1 MNWFNTKAGKNL
13 LQFEKV
19 VINKF
24 VQQKFGY
31 YAVQLSAGEVNFL
44 EHSKIKSHFF
54 TYGKAQ
60 SMELVE
66 DSLPFDSS
74 SVDLIIASHIFE
86 KINDTQTLVDELF
99 RVILPGGYVVISTF
113 NPISFAGARSF
124 FGFDNYFP
132 WNTSFLSMRKLQGQL
147 IDGGFSVTEAKVS
160 FYQPLFLD
168 DKPFFNKTWES
179 FGDRWF
185 PFLGNI
191 YFIVVQK
198 KVSGLI
204 PIKPKW
210 RKIKQSIVVANKK
223 YD

>member
-24 VQQKFGY
+24 VQEKFGY
-31 YAVQLSAGEVNFL
+31 YAVQLSTGEVNFL
-44 EHSKIKSHFF
+44 EHSSIKSHFF

-60 SMELVE
+60 SIELLE
-66 DSLPFDSS
+66 ESLPFDSS

-86 KINDTQTLVDELF
+86 KINDTQALVDELF
-99 RVILPGGYVVISTF
+99 RVILPGGYVIISTF
-113 NPISFAGARSF
+113 NPISFAGVRSF
-124 FGFDNYFP
+124 FSFDNYFP
-132 WNTSFLSMRKLQGQL
+132 WNASFFSMRKLQGKL
-147 IDGGFSVTEAKVS
+147 IDVGFSITEAKVS

-168 DKPFFNKTWES
+168 DKPIFIKTLES
-179 FGDRWF
+179 FGDRWL

-198 KVSGLI
+198 KESGLI

-210 RKIKQSIVVANKK
+210 RKIKQSTVIANKK